1 MSNVAV
7 QKIEDQ
13 KEKTMPVL
21 AKIAERIEDVRRR
34 AFELFEKRDRQHG
47 HDLEDWLT
55 AEREVFGWPAAEMAE
70 RDTEYELQM
79 TLPGFDAKD
88 VQVTVTPSEIIVH
101 AETESEKGT
110 ERANVL
116 WTEFA
121 SNDIY
126 RRFEMPQPI
135 EVDKTKATLDQGV
148 LRITALKAAA
158 KEKAATVTA

>member
-7 QKIEDQ
+7 QQIEDQ
-13 KEKTMPVL
+13 KEKTMPVF

-34 AFELFEKRDRQHG
+34 AFALFERRDSNHG
-47 HDLEDWLT
+47 HDLEDWFT

-88 VQVTVTPSEIIVH
+88 VQVTATPSEIIVH
-101 AETESEKGT
+101 AETASEKST
-110 ERANVL
+110 AQANVL
-116 WTEFA
+116 GTEFA

-126 RRFEMPQPI
+126 RRFEMPLPI
-135 EVDKTKATLDQGV
+135 DVDKTEAMLDQGV
-148 LRITALKAAA
+148 LRITAAKAVA
-158 KEKAATVTA
+158 KEKAAIVAG